1 MTRSLKRLLPL
12 LCLVATSALWTLA
25 CDDDSDSTPANQ
37 APGLSDGSLT
47 LEEQTPD
54 TLDFPGTDPDG
65 DALLYHVLSGPAHGT
80 LTGNVLLPD
89 SGFVGLDT
97 LRVRAWDG
105 QDSSRV
111 ATWAIEVVAVNSL
124 ESARIIGESMAL
136 LTGGVL
142 ESLDAVA
149 RLTLMPDPPQGLS
162 RKGGVADD
170 SVFDPDSCIWSLGD
184 QRDHNGSTDDPQGF
198 AFEESWRVW
207 LRDGANECLQFADST
222 LRWLDMRRDF
232 DGNGWNEDFRGER
245 DGHDEFHIT
254 EFNAGPAGM
263 LVQGRHER
271 RGRGELRRE
280 AHWIEHEFELEMEFV
295 DVRIVPVGNRL
306 VPVSGFVTIDLETE
320 RAGVVVRRSAVVE
333 FTDPGTGGISFDDGD
348 EWIMD
353 SFTGTVNPAQ

>member
-1 MTRSLKRLLPL
+1 MRLSLIRLMAF
-12 LCLVATSALWTLA
+12 LCLFSALGLWTLA
-25 CDDDSDSTPANQ
+25 CDDDGDNTPANQ
-37 APGLSDGSLT
+37 APVLQDGTLL

-54 TLDFPGTDPDG
+54 TLLFPGTDPDG

-80 LTGNVLLPD
+80 LTGTVLLPD
-89 SGFVGLDT
+89 SGFVGHDT
-97 LRVRAWDG
+97 LHVRAWDG

-111 ATWAIEVVAVNSL
+111 AIWAIEVQAVNGL

-136 LTGGVL
+136 LSGGVL

-149 RLTLMPDPPQGLS
+149 RLTLMPDPPQS
-162 RKGGVADD
+162 QPRKGLPSDE

-184 QRDHNGSTDDPQGF
+184 QRDHDGSSNDPQGF

-245 DGHDEFHIT
+245 EGHDEFHIT
-254 EFNAGPAGM
+254 EFNASPAGM
-263 LVQGRHER
+263 MVAGRHER
-271 RGRGELRRE
+271 RGRGELRRQ
-280 AHWIEHEFELEMEFV
+280 AHWIEHEFELEMEFE

-306 VPVSGFVTIDLETE
+306 VPVSGFVTIELETV

-333 FTDPGTGGISFDDGD
+333 FTAPGDGNIRFDDGD

-353 SFTGTVNPAQ
+353 SFTGAVNPAQ